1 LEPHRATKAAAI
13 PTHDGEFQMTRLA
26 TLAVAAAILAG
37 ASPAFA
43 KGDCDGGYKN
53 FLTKMNTY
61 VDKMS
66 GYELADAV
74 RKSLDAYNSCTAGD
88 SFSPN
93 GVWDQIL
100 ADMQT
105 KSHKG

>member
-1 LEPHRATKAAAI
+1 MKTSTIA
-13 PTHDGEFQMTRLA
+13 
-26 TLAVAAAILAG
+26 AVAATLVAAAAATPALA
-37 ASPAFA
+37 
-43 KGDCDGGYKN
+43 KTDCDAGYKG
-53 FLTKMNTY
+53 FLGKMSIY

-74 RKSLDAYNSCTAGD
+74 RKSLDAYNSCKAGD
-88 SFSPN
+88 SFSPH

-105 KSHKG
+105 KAGK

>member
-1 LEPHRATKAAAI
+1 MK
-13 PTHDGEFQMTRLA
+13 RLTFAVLAA
-26 TLAVAAAILAG
+26 TLVAA

-43 KGDCDGGYKN
+43 AKADCDNGYKK
-53 FLTKMNTY
+53 FLSQMSIY

-88 SFSPN
+88 DFSPH
-93 GVWDQIL
+93 GVWDKIL
-100 ADMQT
+100 ADMQS
-105 KSHKG
+105 KSKSGG

>member
-1 LEPHRATKAAAI
+1 
-13 PTHDGEFQMTRLA
+13 MTRIA
-26 TLAVAAAILAG
+26 TVAFAAGLIAVAG
-37 ASPAFA
+37 PAFA
-43 KGDCDGGYKN
+43 KADCDGGYKT

-74 RKSLDAYNSCTAGD
+74 RKSLDAYNSCTSGD

>member
-1 LEPHRATKAAAI
+1 MIKIATVA
-13 PTHDGEFQMTRLA
+13 F
-26 TLAVAAAILAG
+26 AVALVAVAG
-37 ASPAFA
+37 PAFA
-43 KGDCDGGYKN
+43 KADCDGGYKN

-61 VDKMS
+61 VNKMS

-74 RKSLDAYNSCTAGD
+74 HKSLDAYNSCTAGD

-100 ADMQT
+100 ADMQS
-105 KSHKG
+105 KSQKG

>member
-1 LEPHRATKAAAI
+1 MKSLTFALVAS
-13 PTHDGEFQMTRLA
+13 
-26 TLAVAAAILAG
+26 TLVAASA
-37 ASPAFA
+37 PAFA
-43 KGDCDGGYKN
+43 AKTDCDAGYKN
-53 FLTKMNTY
+53 FLTKMSIY

-74 RKSLDAYNSCTAGD
+74 RKSLDAYNSCSAGD
-88 SFSPN
+88 SFSPH

-105 KSHKG
+105 KSGK